1 MKTTLGKI
9 AGAAAII
16 NENKEILLL
25 QRSFASKRAPGKWT
39 FPAGG
44 IEPEDESVEHCVIR
58 EVKEETNLDFHVTG
72 KFNFYDFISNNKRY
86 YSLVH
91 LGTYSGELK
100 IDNESED
107 AKFFSYN
114 ETQNLEIA
122 FAYKTVLDDLYNA
135 GLIV

>member
-1 MKTTLGKI
+1 M
-9 AGAAAII
+9 
-16 NENKEILLL
+16 
-25 QRSFASKRAPGKWT
+25 
-39 FPAGG
+39 
-44 IEPEDESVEHCVIR
+44 
-58 EVKEETNLDFHVTG
+58 
-72 KFNFYDFISNNKRY
+72 
-86 YSLVH
+86 VH